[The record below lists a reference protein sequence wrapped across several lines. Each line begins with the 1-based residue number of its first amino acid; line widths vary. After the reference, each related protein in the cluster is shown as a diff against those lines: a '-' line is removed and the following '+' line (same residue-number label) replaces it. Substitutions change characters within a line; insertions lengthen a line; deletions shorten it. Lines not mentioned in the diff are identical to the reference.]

1 MEFNLDEML
10 NKVIDQLRTM
20 SKSETVIGES
30 FKLGEFDCVP
40 VVKISMGFGSGG
52 GSGES
57 TKTNTGQAGV
67 AGAGLGIEPLGFLV
81 TRGDEISMISI
92 SRSTGLQSVFEKVP
106 DLLEK
111 LVDAKMKKDNK

>member
-10 NKVIDQLRTM
+10 NKVIDQLRSI
-20 SKSETVIGES
+20 SKTETVIGES

-40 VVKISMGFGSGG
+40 VVKVSMGFGSGG
-52 GSGES
+52 GSGENGKS
-57 TKTNTGQAGV
+57 NLGQAGA

-81 TRGDEISMISI
+81 SRGSEISMISI
-92 SRSTGLQSVFEKVP
+92 SRSKGLQSVFEKVP

-111 LVDAKMKKDNK
+111 LVDVKLKKDGH